1 MKMNTTSDYKLHG
14 FNTSN
19 LPEVGQ
25 VALAVKVFQIKDNST
40 WMVSSIE
47 EMALTKTQYLNIASK
62 ATRNFFKGINSTQKT
77 VESQTKYGYIPT
89 EIVSISPDKS
99 KKVTYE
105 IFFDG
110 ELTYNYH
117 LLKWKTQQ
125 AKEKMLKARD
135 N

>member
-1 MKMNTTSDYKLHG
+1 MKTNTTSDYKLHG
-14 FNTSN
+14 FNTSK
-19 LPEVGQ
+19 LPEEGQ
-25 VALAVKVFQIKDNST
+25 IALAVKVFQIKDNSS
-40 WMVSSIE
+40 WVVSSIE
-47 EMALTKTQYLNIASK
+47 EMTLTKNQYLGIASK

-77 VESQTKYGYIPT
+77 VEKQTKYGYIPT
-89 EIVSISPDKS
+89 EIVSISPDKT

-110 ELTYNYH
+110 ELSYTYH

-135 N
+135 D

>member
-1 MKMNTTSDYKLHG
+1 MNMNTTSDYKLHG
-14 FNTSN
+14 FNTSK
-19 LPEVGQ
+19 LPEEGQ
-25 VALAVKVFQIKDNST
+25 IALAVKVFQIKDGSA
-40 WMVSSIE
+40 WVVSSIE
-47 EMALTKTQYLNIASK
+47 EKTLTRTQYLNIASK

-135 N
+135 C